1 MYKTGIIFTVSAF
14 CILGSLSFKTAQ
26 RNHNRQK
33 KPLIDTIPAPAKWQA
48 PASADTLKSPFPLD
62 QTAQS
67 KGADMF
73 MLYCKPCHGEEGYGD
88 GGMGATFEIPPADFH
103 SKGVKDQKNGALF
116 WKMTTGRGN
125 MPSFKEVLTNE
136 QRWQLVAFIRVLSQ
150 Q

>member
-14 CILGSLSFKTAQ
+14 CVLGSLSFKTVEPI
-26 RNHNRQK
+26 HNRQK
-33 KPLIDTIPAPAKWQA
+33 GSVRDTILVVKWLAPS
-48 PASADTLKSPFPLD
+48 SADTLKSTIPLD
-62 QTAQS
+62 KAAET
-67 KGADMF
+67 KGAAMF
-73 MLYCKPCHGEEGYGD
+73 EQYCKPCHGEEGYGD
-88 GGMGATFEIPPADFH
+88 GGMGATFQIPPADFH
-103 SKGVKDQKNGALF
+103 SKEVKDQKNGALF